1 MKFFRGSVRIK
12 SFGTGHG
19 ELSLVLCGLRDMRL
33 AAKSFVQAQTTA
45 SEDLLKWSLKA
56 ENRAIQETLIQLLE
70 LSTLWEDVQKDFT
83 EHLREFRNNFQLIY
97 EGERSVDH
105 ARGQLA
111 AHEASESSLRKEL
124 RKANKKCSSE
134 DVQQLEVK
142 LAQAQRSK
150 ELAQMEGTNLFYLW

>member
-1 MKFFRGSVRIK
+1 
-12 SFGTGHG
+12 
-19 ELSLVLCGLRDMRL
+19 MRL
-33 AAKSFVQAQTTA
+33 AAKSFVHAQTTA

-150 ELAQMEGTNLFYLW
+150 ELAQMEGMY